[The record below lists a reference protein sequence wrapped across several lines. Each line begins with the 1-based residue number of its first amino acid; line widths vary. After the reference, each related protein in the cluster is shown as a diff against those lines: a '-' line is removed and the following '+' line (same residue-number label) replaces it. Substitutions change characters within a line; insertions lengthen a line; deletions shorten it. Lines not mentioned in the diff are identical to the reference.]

1 MFTSSEPTSS
11 SNLGC
16 FQPVYTCAH
25 QSRNLP
31 SWAALLGEAGTCRTL
46 LKWPSELEAG
56 FENLNLGTCKA
67 GEVQV
72 VWILCLVSTALSRLL
87 SIRDDFGYLF
97 VVFMM
102 LCIFRSK
109 GWWGASAVAGT
120 PRNSLWET
128 SSRFIV
134 WWVFGLLDFFFTKYC
149 CLFGF
154 FFHSLLISYL
164 ALFRWSVDPCS
175 WKECSASTMRI
186 NWSMSCRC

>member
-1 MFTSSEPTSS
+1 MSPRLSHMQLDTLPSELFWWASFLFSLSCWLPISI
-11 SNLGC
+11 LC
-16 FQPVYTCAH
+16 WFRYCQPFYTCAH

-102 LCIFRSK
+102 LCIFRSE
-109 GWWGASAVAGT
+109 GRWGRPTVAGT
-120 PRNSLWET
+120 PRNSSWET

-134 WWVFGLLDFFFTKYC
+134 WWVFSLLDFFTKYY

-154 FFHSLLISYL
+154 FFT
-164 ALFRWSVDPCS
+164 LFWFH
-175 WKECSASTMRI
+175 I
-186 NWSMSCRC
+186 